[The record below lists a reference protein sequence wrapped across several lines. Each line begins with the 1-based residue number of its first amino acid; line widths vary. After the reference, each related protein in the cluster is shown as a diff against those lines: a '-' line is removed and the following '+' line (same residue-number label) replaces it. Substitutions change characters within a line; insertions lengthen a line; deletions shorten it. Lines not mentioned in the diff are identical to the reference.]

1 MNFIT
6 LGAERFWFLL
16 RRAQPLG
23 DFDGVDRRQAQH
35 ETADQDGGRMGRDKK
50 SGARRGAM
58 RGLTAKT
65 AAVEEGHTQDAGRTC
80 ALRAGPRIR
89 DVATYAPR
97 RLRRHG

>member
-35 ETADQDGGRMGRDKK
+35 ETADQDGGGMGRDNK
-50 SGARRGAM
+50 SGAGRGAM
-58 RGLTAKT
+58 RGMTAMT
-65 AAVEEGHTQDAGRTC
+65 AAVEEGHTQDAG
-80 ALRAGPRIR
+80 
-89 DVATYAPR
+89 
-97 RLRRHG
+97 